1 MRTMPSEE
9 KTPRMWRGWFAAA
22 LARFKRRRSEAEILE
37 DAARDRERALRF
49 AEMERRR
56 EMDVR
61 RGACGE

>member
-1 MRTMPSEE
+1 MQSEGS
-9 KTPRMWRGWFAAA
+9 THGMLRGWFAAA
-22 LARFKRRRSEAEILE
+22 LARLKRRRSEAEILT